1 MQQASANARDLRLW
15 GRSRTDAFSRVV
27 PVVML
32 WGSGTGA
39 LEVIILNGVA
49 VVPGPSAK
57 AWRETLP
64 AGVWTA
70 EQVDQ
75 AWSVLERQARAR
87 DDHADPMPMSMQ
99 QLAAG
104 QIGVVAAAAG
114 MVAGAALLEPLG
126 SLFAW
131 GAVCAGPAALAQPLR
146 RKELSRLPALGWR
159 TGLLAMAGVA
169 GLGLLLR

>member
-15 GRSRTDAFSRVV
+15 GRSRADAFSRVV
-27 PVVML
+27 PVVTL

-75 AWSVLERQARAR
+75 AWSVLERQSRAR

-104 QIGVVAAAAG
+104 AAATAVAAG
-114 MVAGAALLEPLG
+114 MVAGAALLERLG
-126 SLFAW
+126 SLYAW
-131 GAVCAGPAALAQPLR
+131 GAVCAGLAALAQPLR
-146 RKELSRLPALGWR
+146 RKQLSRLPALGWQ

-169 GLGLLLR
+169 GLGLLQR